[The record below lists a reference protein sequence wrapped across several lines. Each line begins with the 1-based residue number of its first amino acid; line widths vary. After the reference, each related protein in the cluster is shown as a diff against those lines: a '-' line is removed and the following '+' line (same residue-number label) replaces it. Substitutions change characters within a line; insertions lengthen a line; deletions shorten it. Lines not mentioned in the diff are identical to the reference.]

1 MGRADRSS
9 AGPRNATWQFRIGIY
24 DPSDLRATFVTAP
37 LAGLPFNVP
46 VLCPSDVTLNGDKLK
61 DGTCLGYMN
70 EPLHPNWR
78 GQAAQGQCY
87 VAVVTGMLGEGN
99 ACVRSIGSNEWVV
112 PPVSVDMDT
121 FAFRV
126 SYLQN
131 IDEGDRLCV
140 TDKPRTDYDWQD
152 ELPAKPYTDCSSE
165 LAADPTWDASRW
177 KTVTDN
183 GNWK

>member
-1 MGRADRSS
+1 M
-9 AGPRNATWQFRIGIY
+9 
-24 DPSDLRATFVTAP
+24 TAP

-46 VLCPSDVTLNGDKLK
+46 VLCPSDVTLNGDKLP
-61 DGTCLGYMN
+61 DSTCLGYMN

-112 PPVSVDMDT
+112 PPASVDFDT
-121 FAFRV
+121 FELRV
-126 SYLQN
+126 SYLKN
-131 IDEGDRLCV
+131 INEGDRLCV

-165 LAADPTWDASRW
+165 LAADPTWDASLW